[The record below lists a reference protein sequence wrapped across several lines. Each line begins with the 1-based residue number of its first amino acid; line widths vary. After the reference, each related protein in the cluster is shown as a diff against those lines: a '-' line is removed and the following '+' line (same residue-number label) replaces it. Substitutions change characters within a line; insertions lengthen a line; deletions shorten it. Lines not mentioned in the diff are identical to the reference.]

1 MRPPARLLHVALALV
16 HKVQLRR
23 QVTQV
28 VTPARRRVGLGV
40 VLERQIPERDL
51 VGSEAAAEE
60 NNRRAASGGG
70 GRRRRAAA
78 LVCAPVDEA
87 DGEGRG
93 ADREERE
100 QDVEELDDLLRLL
113 GPQRRPAAR
122 GGRAEL
128 VGEPNVSWT
137 CVTAVPQAGGRARRV
152 RGNVS
157 R

>member
-70 GRRRRAAA
+70 GRRRRAVQQGAVRKSSVGGA
-78 LVCAPVDEA
+78 WSSAPATAIVDDSCGDHSTEVIGPRCHVKSA
-87 DGEGRG
+87 TGSP
-93 ADREERE
+93 ERIE
-100 QDVEELDDLLRLL
+100 
-113 GPQRRPAAR
+113 RR
-122 GGRAEL
+122 
-128 VGEPNVSWT
+128 SQT
-137 CVTAVPQAGGRARRV
+137 
-152 RGNVS
+152 
-157 R
+157 

>member
-78 LVCAPVDEA
+78 AAAFGRVQQGVVRKSSVGGAWSSAPATAIVDDSCGDHSTEVIGPRCHVKSA
-87 DGEGRG
+87 TGSP
-93 ADREERE
+93 ERIE
-100 QDVEELDDLLRLL
+100 RKSQ
-113 GPQRRPAAR
+113 
-122 GGRAEL
+122 
-128 VGEPNVSWT
+128 T
-137 CVTAVPQAGGRARRV
+137 
-152 RGNVS
+152 
-157 R
+157 